1 MNNTT
6 QLKQLARDC
15 GNHFFS
21 PGAMR
26 FFNSRVSNNV
36 WGNRY
41 FITSER
47 YAEEPRRYT
56 VREFAYN
63 GGVLTVDT
71 VGGFQEFATMSEA
84 IKRVRNLV
92 GGVK

>member
-15 GNHFFS
+15 GSYFFS
-21 PGAMR
+21 PDTMR

-36 WGNRY
+36 WGGRY

-47 YAEEPRRYT
+47 YDYNTPRRYT
-56 VREFAYN
+56 VREFTYSN
-63 GGVLTVDT
+63 GVLEFDT
-71 VGGFQEFATMSEA
+71 VGEFQEFPTMSQA
-84 IKRVRNLV
+84 LKRISELINN
-92 GGVK
+92 